1 MDSWVNPALT
11 AAIVSALVT
20 GAGWFVSIWQNR
32 NNDKIRRA
40 EKVRDVTIAIAAE
53 ITHNID
59 RFSYPELD
67 IDAHC
72 RDIVARIT
80 QDHGFTPLVPRYR
93 PVLVFEQ
100 IIGTIEILPH
110 DIIGPALAYY
120 KSEYALQLFVED
132 LRSDAYKQRDAS
144 TKARMYEDY
153 IVMIKDAI
161 DKGNIAHQSVKRYLE
176 ERYEITLAGQHKAPI
191 ADSNRKTKINN
202 PDEDQSF

>member
-32 NNDKIRRA
+32 NSDKIRRA

-59 RFSYPELD
+59 RFLYPELD

-80 QDHGFTPLVPRYR
+80 QDHGFTPLVPRY
-93 PVLVFEQ
+93 Q
-100 IIGTIEILPH
+100 IG
-110 DIIGPALAYY
+110 
-120 KSEYALQLFVED
+120 
-132 LRSDAYKQRDAS
+132 R
-144 TKARMYEDY
+144 
-153 IVMIKDAI
+153 
-161 DKGNIAHQSVKRYLE
+161 AHV
-176 ERYEITLAGQHKAPI
+176 
-191 ADSNRKTKINN
+191 
-202 PDEDQSF
+202 